1 MDVVRY
7 KQEAGMHFSRY
18 ELGMIWDALVE
29 FIHTS
34 EENLYRY
41 GDTMPGDKVDSEEEY
56 IEDLRALKGKV
67 SDLL

>member
-1 MDVVRY
+1 MY
-7 KQEAGMHFSRY
+7 FSRD

-41 GDTMPGDKVDSEEEY
+41 GDTMPGDEEEEY

-67 SDLL
+67 SDLM

>member
-1 MDVVRY
+1 MY
-7 KQEAGMHFSRY
+7 FSRD

-41 GDTMPGDKVDSEEEY
+41 GDTMPGDEVDREEEY

-67 SDLL
+67 SDLM

>member
-1 MDVVRY
+1 MY
-7 KQEAGMHFSRY
+7 FSRD

-41 GDTMPGDKVDSEEEY
+41 GDTMPGDGLGGRVYRGSQGVE
-56 IEDLRALKGKV
+56 R
-67 SDLL
+67 

>member
-1 MDVVRY
+1 MY
-7 KQEAGMHFSRY
+7 FSRD

-34 EENLYRY
+34 EENLHRY
-41 GDTMPGDKVDSEEEY
+41 GDTMPGDEVGLEEEY

-67 SDLL
+67 SDLM

>member
-1 MDVVRY
+1 MY
-7 KQEAGMHFSRY
+7 FSRD
-18 ELGMIWDALVE
+18 ELDMIHDALVE

-41 GDTMPGDKVDSEEEY
+41 GDTTPGDEVDSEEEY

-67 SDLL
+67 SDLM

>member
-1 MDVVRY
+1 MY
-7 KQEAGMHFSRY
+7 FSRD

-41 GDTMPGDKVDSEEEY
+41 GDSAPGDEVDQEEEY
-56 IEDLRALKGKV
+56 IHDLKALKGKV
-67 SDLL
+67 HDLM

>member
-1 MDVVRY
+1 MY
-7 KQEAGMHFSRY
+7 FSRD

-41 GDTMPGDKVDSEEEY
+41 GDTMPGDEVDSEEEY
-56 IEDLRALKGKV
+56 IEDLRTLKGKV
-67 SDLL
+67 SNLM